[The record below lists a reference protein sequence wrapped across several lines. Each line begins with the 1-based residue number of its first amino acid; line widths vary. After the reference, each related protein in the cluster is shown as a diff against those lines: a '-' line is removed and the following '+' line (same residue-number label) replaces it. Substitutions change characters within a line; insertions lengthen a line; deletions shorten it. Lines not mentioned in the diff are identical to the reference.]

1 MSPPDFDFVV
11 DRLPGGTVAE
21 AGAQGLEVGGERL
34 VVVGPGRGAQFE
46 MGARPVARGAGLGEA
61 GFRVAHVGVVV
72 LPEGAGERGGRMIA
86 PDEVADHQVA
96 AGFEQAAPAFERGF
110 EAHEVGAAFGPQQ
123 LEMGFG
129 EGDGAHAGVA
139 DADPPGPE
147 LAGAQALQGIEVGGV
162 VVEGDDLGGGV
173 RGEQA
178 RGRAGAAAD
187 HHIVAPYDDQTAL
200 LELASR
206 CEAISCEFENVPAT
220 ALALLEQYQPVRPAA
235 GAVRICQDRR
245 EEKAFLSRAGIPVA
259 PNQTLQPG
267 EPLPTLPASLFPAIL
282 KTAREGYDGKG
293 QWTIQAADQL
303 PAALAASGVPCVLE
317 QRLAL
322 EGEFSLTLARSPSGA
337 IGALPLVQN
346 WHSGGIL
353 DQTRSP
359 ANVPALEADARRI
372 AEQLIAALDYVGVL
386 TVEFFLVA
394 GKLLVNE
401 LAPRPHNSGH
411 PSLDNAECSQFE
423 LQVRAL
429 CDLPLPA
436 RIAVRPAMLLNLL
449 VLLPLVWFVAKWSFR
464 PIARLT
470 RAVHELEMGKQQQL
484 VDALSQEFTA
494 VEEGIA
500 KLTAEIELLEAKLED
515 ARGRQKAMLL
525 RSAAAQSRLN
535 VQQHGQRATPHSI
548 MEKFDRMERKIEEME
563 SKADVYHPN
572 PSLQQQ
578 FAELEADDAISREL
592 AAMKERLQT
601 AATKEE

>member
-1 MSPPDFDFVV
+1 MILPPATLGMLGGGQLGRYFVMAAH
-11 DRLPGGTVAE
+11 RLGYK
-21 AGAQGLEVGGERL
+21 
-34 VVVGPGRGAQFE
+34 
-46 MGARPVARGAGLGEA
+46 
-61 GFRVAHVGVVV
+61 VVV
-72 LPEGAGERGGRMIA
+72 LD
-86 PDEVADHQVA
+86 PD
-96 AGFEQAAPAFERGF
+96 PAS
-110 EAHEVGAAFGPQQ
+110 
-123 LEMGFG
+123 
-129 EGDGAHAGVA
+129 
-139 DADPPGPE
+139 
-147 LAGAQALQGIEVGGV
+147 I
-162 VVEGDDLGGGV
+162 
-173 RGEQA
+173 
-178 RGRAGAAAD
+178 AGAAAD
-187 HHIVAPYDDQTAL
+187 HHIVAAYDDPTAL
-200 LELASR
+200 HDLASR
-206 CEAISCEFENVPAT
+206 CAAVTCEFENVPAT

-259 PNQTLQPG
+259 PNQTLLPG
-267 EPLPTLPASLFPAIL
+267 EPLPALPASLFPAIL

-359 ANVPALEADARRI
+359 AKVPTLEADARRI

-449 VLLPLVWFVAKWSFR
+449 GDLWQAGTPDWAALLALPGVHLHLYGKGEPR
-464 PIARLT
+464 PGRK
-470 RAVHELEMGKQQQL
+470 MGH
-484 VDALSQEFTA
+484 VTITA
-494 VEEGIA
+494 ADWPTVEE
-500 KLTAEIELLEAKLED
+500 TCHRVRQLLGLPP
-515 ARGRQKAMLL
+515 R
-525 RSAAAQSRLN
+525 
-535 VQQHGQRATPHSI
+535 
-548 MEKFDRMERKIEEME
+548 
-563 SKADVYHPN
+563 
-572 PSLQQQ
+572 
-578 FAELEADDAISREL
+578 
-592 AAMKERLQT
+592 
-601 AATKEE
+601 

>member
-1 MSPPDFDFVV
+1 MILPPATLGMLGGGQLGRYFVMAAH
-11 DRLPGGTVAE
+11 RLGYK
-21 AGAQGLEVGGERL
+21 
-34 VVVGPGRGAQFE
+34 
-46 MGARPVARGAGLGEA
+46 
-61 GFRVAHVGVVV
+61 VVV
-72 LPEGAGERGGRMIA
+72 LD
-86 PDEVADHQVA
+86 PD
-96 AGFEQAAPAFERGF
+96 PAS
-110 EAHEVGAAFGPQQ
+110 
-123 LEMGFG
+123 
-129 EGDGAHAGVA
+129 
-139 DADPPGPE
+139 
-147 LAGAQALQGIEVGGV
+147 I
-162 VVEGDDLGGGV
+162 
-173 RGEQA
+173 
-178 RGRAGAAAD
+178 AGAAAD
-187 HHIVAPYDDQTAL
+187 HHIVAAYDNPTAL
-200 LELASR
+200 HDLASR
-206 CEAISCEFENVPAT
+206 CAAVTCEFENVPAT

-259 PNQTLQPG
+259 PNQTLLPG
-267 EPLPTLPASLFPAIL
+267 EPLPALPTALFPAIL

-359 ANVPALEADARRI
+359 AKVPALEADARRI

-449 VLLPLVWFVAKWSFR
+449 GDLWQAGTPDWAALLALPGVHLHLYGKGE
-464 PIARLT
+464 PRLG
-470 RAVHELEMGKQQQL
+470 RKMGH
-484 VDALSQEFTA
+484 VTITA
-494 VEEGIA
+494 A
-500 KLTAEIELLEAKLED
+500 DWPTAEETCHRVRQLLGLPP
-515 ARGRQKAMLL
+515 R
-525 RSAAAQSRLN
+525 
-535 VQQHGQRATPHSI
+535 
-548 MEKFDRMERKIEEME
+548 
-563 SKADVYHPN
+563 
-572 PSLQQQ
+572 
-578 FAELEADDAISREL
+578 
-592 AAMKERLQT
+592 
-601 AATKEE
+601 

>member
-1 MSPPDFDFVV
+1 MILPPATLGMLGGGQLGRYFVMAAH
-11 DRLPGGTVAE
+11 RLGYK
-21 AGAQGLEVGGERL
+21 
-34 VVVGPGRGAQFE
+34 
-46 MGARPVARGAGLGEA
+46 
-61 GFRVAHVGVVV
+61 VVV
-72 LPEGAGERGGRMIA
+72 LD
-86 PDEVADHQVA
+86 PD
-96 AGFEQAAPAFERGF
+96 PAS
-110 EAHEVGAAFGPQQ
+110 
-123 LEMGFG
+123 
-129 EGDGAHAGVA
+129 
-139 DADPPGPE
+139 
-147 LAGAQALQGIEVGGV
+147 I
-162 VVEGDDLGGGV
+162 
-173 RGEQA
+173 
-178 RGRAGAAAD
+178 AGAAAD
-187 HHIVAPYDDQTAL
+187 HHIVAAYDDPTAL
-200 LELASR
+200 HDLASR
-206 CEAISCEFENVPAT
+206 CAAVTCEFENVPAT

-235 GAVRICQDRR
+235 SAVRICQDRR

-259 PNQTLQPG
+259 PNQTLLPG
-267 EPLPTLPASLFPAIL
+267 EPLPALPNDLFPAIL

-303 PAALAASGVPCVLE
+303 PATLATSGVPCVLE

-449 VLLPLVWFVAKWSFR
+449 GDLWQNGTPDWAALLALPGVHLHLYGKGEPR
-464 PIARLT
+464 PGRK
-470 RAVHELEMGKQQQL
+470 MGH
-484 VDALSQEFTA
+484 VTITA
-494 VEEGIA
+494 ADWPTVEE
-500 KLTAEIELLEAKLED
+500 TCQRVRQLLGLP
-515 ARGRQKAMLL
+515 
-525 RSAAAQSRLN
+525 
-535 VQQHGQRATPHSI
+535 PH
-548 MEKFDRMERKIEEME
+548 
-563 SKADVYHPN
+563 
-572 PSLQQQ
+572 
-578 FAELEADDAISREL
+578 
-592 AAMKERLQT
+592 
-601 AATKEE
+601 

>member
-1 MSPPDFDFVV
+1 MILPPATLGMLGGGQLGRYFVMAAH
-11 DRLPGGTVAE
+11 RLGYK
-21 AGAQGLEVGGERL
+21 
-34 VVVGPGRGAQFE
+34 
-46 MGARPVARGAGLGEA
+46 
-61 GFRVAHVGVVV
+61 VVV
-72 LPEGAGERGGRMIA
+72 LD
-86 PDEVADHQVA
+86 PD
-96 AGFEQAAPAFERGF
+96 PAS
-110 EAHEVGAAFGPQQ
+110 
-123 LEMGFG
+123 
-129 EGDGAHAGVA
+129 
-139 DADPPGPE
+139 
-147 LAGAQALQGIEVGGV
+147 I
-162 VVEGDDLGGGV
+162 
-173 RGEQA
+173 
-178 RGRAGAAAD
+178 AGAAAD
-187 HHIVAPYDDQTAL
+187 HHIVAAYDDPTAL
-200 LELASR
+200 HDLASR
-206 CEAISCEFENVPAT
+206 CAAVTCEFENVPAT

-259 PNQTLQPG
+259 PNLTLQPG
-267 EPLPTLPASLFPAIL
+267 EPLPELPAALFPAIL

-303 PAALAASGVPCVLE
+303 PAALATSGVPCVLE

-359 ANVPALEADARRI
+359 ANEPALEADARRI

-449 VLLPLVWFVAKWSFR
+449 GDLWQAGTPDWAALLALPGVHLHLYGKGEPR
-464 PIARLT
+464 PGRK
-470 RAVHELEMGKQQQL
+470 MGH
-484 VDALSQEFTA
+484 VTITA
-494 VEEGIA
+494 ADWPTVEE
-500 KLTAEIELLEAKLED
+500 TCQRVRQLLGLPP
-515 ARGRQKAMLL
+515 R
-525 RSAAAQSRLN
+525 
-535 VQQHGQRATPHSI
+535 
-548 MEKFDRMERKIEEME
+548 
-563 SKADVYHPN
+563 
-572 PSLQQQ
+572 
-578 FAELEADDAISREL
+578 
-592 AAMKERLQT
+592 
-601 AATKEE
+601 

>member
-1 MSPPDFDFVV
+1 MILPPATLGMLGGGQLGRYFVMAAH
-11 DRLPGGTVAE
+11 RLGYK
-21 AGAQGLEVGGERL
+21 
-34 VVVGPGRGAQFE
+34 
-46 MGARPVARGAGLGEA
+46 
-61 GFRVAHVGVVV
+61 VVV
-72 LPEGAGERGGRMIA
+72 LD
-86 PDEVADHQVA
+86 PD
-96 AGFEQAAPAFERGF
+96 PAS
-110 EAHEVGAAFGPQQ
+110 
-123 LEMGFG
+123 
-129 EGDGAHAGVA
+129 
-139 DADPPGPE
+139 
-147 LAGAQALQGIEVGGV
+147 I
-162 VVEGDDLGGGV
+162 
-173 RGEQA
+173 
-178 RGRAGAAAD
+178 AGAAAD
-187 HHIVAPYDDQTAL
+187 HHIVAAYDDPTAL
-200 LELASR
+200 HDLASR
-206 CEAISCEFENVPAT
+206 CAAVTCEFENVPAT

-259 PNQTLQPG
+259 PNQTLLPG
-267 EPLPTLPASLFPAIL
+267 EPLPALPSDLFPAIL

-359 ANVPALEADARRI
+359 AKVPALEADARHI

-449 VLLPLVWFVAKWSFR
+449 GDLWQAGTPDWAALLALPGVHLHLYGKGEPR
-464 PIARLT
+464 PGRK
-470 RAVHELEMGKQQQL
+470 MGH
-484 VDALSQEFTA
+484 VTITA
-494 VEEGIA
+494 ADWPTVEE
-500 KLTAEIELLEAKLED
+500 TCHRVRQLLGLPP
-515 ARGRQKAMLL
+515 R
-525 RSAAAQSRLN
+525 
-535 VQQHGQRATPHSI
+535 
-548 MEKFDRMERKIEEME
+548 
-563 SKADVYHPN
+563 
-572 PSLQQQ
+572 
-578 FAELEADDAISREL
+578 
-592 AAMKERLQT
+592 
-601 AATKEE
+601 

>member
-1 MSPPDFDFVV
+1 MILPPATLGMLGGGQLGRYFVMAAH
-11 DRLPGGTVAE
+11 RLGYK
-21 AGAQGLEVGGERL
+21 
-34 VVVGPGRGAQFE
+34 
-46 MGARPVARGAGLGEA
+46 
-61 GFRVAHVGVVV
+61 VVV
-72 LPEGAGERGGRMIA
+72 LD
-86 PDEVADHQVA
+86 PD
-96 AGFEQAAPAFERGF
+96 PAS
-110 EAHEVGAAFGPQQ
+110 
-123 LEMGFG
+123 
-129 EGDGAHAGVA
+129 
-139 DADPPGPE
+139 
-147 LAGAQALQGIEVGGV
+147 I
-162 VVEGDDLGGGV
+162 
-173 RGEQA
+173 
-178 RGRAGAAAD
+178 AGAAAD
-187 HHIVAPYDDQTAL
+187 HHIVAAYDDPTAL
-200 LELASR
+200 HDLASR
-206 CEAISCEFENVPAT
+206 CAAVTCEFENVPAT

-245 EEKAFLSRAGIPVA
+245 EEKAFLSRASIPVA
-259 PNQTLQPG
+259 PNQTLLPG
-267 EPLPTLPASLFPAIL
+267 EPLPALPSDLFPAIL

-359 ANVPALEADARRI
+359 AKVPALEADARHI

-449 VLLPLVWFVAKWSFR
+449 GDLWQAGTPDWAALLALPGVHLHLYGKGEPR
-464 PIARLT
+464 PGRK
-470 RAVHELEMGKQQQL
+470 MGH
-484 VDALSQEFTA
+484 VTITA
-494 VEEGIA
+494 ADWPTVEE
-500 KLTAEIELLEAKLED
+500 TCHRVRQLLGLPP
-515 ARGRQKAMLL
+515 R
-525 RSAAAQSRLN
+525 
-535 VQQHGQRATPHSI
+535 
-548 MEKFDRMERKIEEME
+548 
-563 SKADVYHPN
+563 
-572 PSLQQQ
+572 
-578 FAELEADDAISREL
+578 
-592 AAMKERLQT
+592 
-601 AATKEE
+601 

>member
-1 MSPPDFDFVV
+1 MILPPA
-11 DRLPGGTVAE
+11 T
-21 AGAQGLEVGGERL
+21 
-34 VVVGPGRGAQFE
+34 
-46 MGARPVARGAGLGEA
+46 LG
-61 GFRVAHVGVVV
+61 
-72 LPEGAGERGGRMIA
+72 M
-86 PDEVADHQVA
+86 
-96 AGFEQAAPAFERGF
+96 
-110 EAHEVGAAFGPQQ
+110 
-123 LEMGFG
+123 
-129 EGDGAHAGVA
+129 
-139 DADPPGPE
+139 
-147 LAGAQALQGIEVGGV
+147 
-162 VVEGDDLGGGV
+162 LGGG
-173 RGEQA
+173 QL
-178 RGRAGAAAD
+178 GRYFVMAAHRLGYKVAVLDPDPASIAGAAAD
-187 HHIVAPYDDQTAL
+187 HHIVAAYDDPTAL
-200 LELASR
+200 HDLASR
-206 CEAISCEFENVPAT
+206 CAAVTCEFENVPAT

-259 PNQTLQPG
+259 PNLTLLPG
-267 EPLPTLPASLFPAIL
+267 EPLPALPSDLFPAIL

-317 QRLAL
+317 NRLPL

-359 ANVPALEADARRI
+359 ANVPALEADARCI

-449 VLLPLVWFVAKWSFR
+449 GDLWQNGTPDWAALLALPGVHLHLYGKGEPR
-464 PIARLT
+464 PSRK
-470 RAVHELEMGKQQQL
+470 MGH
-484 VDALSQEFTA
+484 VTITA
-494 VEEGIA
+494 ADWPTVEE
-500 KLTAEIELLEAKLED
+500 TCQRVRQLLGLPP
-515 ARGRQKAMLL
+515 R
-525 RSAAAQSRLN
+525 
-535 VQQHGQRATPHSI
+535 
-548 MEKFDRMERKIEEME
+548 
-563 SKADVYHPN
+563 
-572 PSLQQQ
+572 
-578 FAELEADDAISREL
+578 
-592 AAMKERLQT
+592 
-601 AATKEE
+601 

>member
-1 MSPPDFDFVV
+1 MILPPATLGMLGGGQLGRYFVMTAH
-11 DRLPGGTVAE
+11 RLGYK
-21 AGAQGLEVGGERL
+21 
-34 VVVGPGRGAQFE
+34 
-46 MGARPVARGAGLGEA
+46 
-61 GFRVAHVGVVV
+61 VVV
-72 LPEGAGERGGRMIA
+72 LDPN
-86 PDEVADHQVA
+86 
-96 AGFEQAAPAFERGF
+96 PAS
-110 EAHEVGAAFGPQQ
+110 
-123 LEMGFG
+123 
-129 EGDGAHAGVA
+129 
-139 DADPPGPE
+139 
-147 LAGAQALQGIEVGGV
+147 I
-162 VVEGDDLGGGV
+162 
-173 RGEQA
+173 
-178 RGRAGAAAD
+178 AGAAAD
-187 HHIVAPYDDQTAL
+187 HHIVAAYDDPTAL
-200 LELASR
+200 HDLASR
-206 CEAISCEFENVPAT
+206 CAAVTCEFENVPAT
-220 ALALLEQYQPVRPAA
+220 ALALLEQYKPVRPAA

-259 PNQTLQPG
+259 SNQTLQPG
-267 EPLPTLPASLFPAIL
+267 EPLPELPDHLFPAIL

-317 QRLAL
+317 KRLPL

-449 VLLPLVWFVAKWSFR
+449 GDLWQNGTPDWAALLALPGVHLHLYGKGEPR
-464 PIARLT
+464 PGRK
-470 RAVHELEMGKQQQL
+470 MGH
-484 VDALSQEFTA
+484 VTITA
-494 VEEGIA
+494 ADWPTVEE
-500 KLTAEIELLEAKLED
+500 TCQRVRQLLGLP
-515 ARGRQKAMLL
+515 
-525 RSAAAQSRLN
+525 
-535 VQQHGQRATPHSI
+535 PH
-548 MEKFDRMERKIEEME
+548 
-563 SKADVYHPN
+563 
-572 PSLQQQ
+572 
-578 FAELEADDAISREL
+578 
-592 AAMKERLQT
+592 
-601 AATKEE
+601 

>member
-1 MSPPDFDFVV
+1 MILPPAILGMLGGGQLGRYFVMAAH
-11 DRLPGGTVAE
+11 RLGYK
-21 AGAQGLEVGGERL
+21 
-34 VVVGPGRGAQFE
+34 
-46 MGARPVARGAGLGEA
+46 
-61 GFRVAHVGVVV
+61 VVV
-72 LPEGAGERGGRMIA
+72 LD
-86 PDEVADHQVA
+86 PD
-96 AGFEQAAPAFERGF
+96 PAS
-110 EAHEVGAAFGPQQ
+110 
-123 LEMGFG
+123 
-129 EGDGAHAGVA
+129 
-139 DADPPGPE
+139 
-147 LAGAQALQGIEVGGV
+147 I
-162 VVEGDDLGGGV
+162 
-173 RGEQA
+173 
-178 RGRAGAAAD
+178 AGAAAD
-187 HHIVAPYDDQTAL
+187 HHIVAAYDDPTAL
-200 LELASR
+200 HDLASR
-206 CEAISCEFENVPAT
+206 CAAVTCEFENVPAT

-259 PNQTLQPG
+259 PNLTLLPG
-267 EPLPTLPASLFPAIL
+267 EPLPALPSDLFPAIL

-317 QRLAL
+317 KRLPL

-394 GKLLVNE
+394 DKLLVNE

-449 VLLPLVWFVAKWSFR
+449 GDLWQNGTPDWAALLVLPGVHLHLYGKGEPR
-464 PIARLT
+464 PGRK
-470 RAVHELEMGKQQQL
+470 MGH
-484 VDALSQEFTA
+484 VTITA
-494 VEEGIA
+494 ADWPTVEE
-500 KLTAEIELLEAKLED
+500 TCQRVRQLLGLPP
-515 ARGRQKAMLL
+515 R
-525 RSAAAQSRLN
+525 
-535 VQQHGQRATPHSI
+535 
-548 MEKFDRMERKIEEME
+548 
-563 SKADVYHPN
+563 
-572 PSLQQQ
+572 
-578 FAELEADDAISREL
+578 
-592 AAMKERLQT
+592 
-601 AATKEE
+601 

>member
-1 MSPPDFDFVV
+1 MILPPATLGMLGGGQLGRYFVMAAH
-11 DRLPGGTVAE
+11 RLGYK
-21 AGAQGLEVGGERL
+21 
-34 VVVGPGRGAQFE
+34 
-46 MGARPVARGAGLGEA
+46 
-61 GFRVAHVGVVV
+61 VVV
-72 LPEGAGERGGRMIA
+72 LD
-86 PDEVADHQVA
+86 PD
-96 AGFEQAAPAFERGF
+96 PAS
-110 EAHEVGAAFGPQQ
+110 
-123 LEMGFG
+123 
-129 EGDGAHAGVA
+129 
-139 DADPPGPE
+139 
-147 LAGAQALQGIEVGGV
+147 I
-162 VVEGDDLGGGV
+162 
-173 RGEQA
+173 
-178 RGRAGAAAD
+178 AGAAAD
-187 HHIVAPYDDQTAL
+187 HHIVAAYDDPTAL
-200 LELASR
+200 HDLASR
-206 CEAISCEFENVPAT
+206 CAAVTCEFENVPAT
-220 ALALLEQYQPVRPAA
+220 ALALLEQYKPVRPAA

-259 PNQTLQPG
+259 PNQTLLPG
-267 EPLPTLPASLFPAIL
+267 EPLPELPDHLFPAIL

-359 ANVPALEADARRI
+359 ANMPTLEADARRI

-449 VLLPLVWFVAKWSFR
+449 GDLWQGGTPDWAALLALPGVHLHLYGKGEPR
-464 PIARLT
+464 PGRK
-470 RAVHELEMGKQQQL
+470 MGH
-484 VDALSQEFTA
+484 VTITA
-494 VEEGIA
+494 EDWPTVEETCSQA
-500 KLTAEIELLEAKLED
+500 RQLLGLPP
-515 ARGRQKAMLL
+515 R
-525 RSAAAQSRLN
+525 
-535 VQQHGQRATPHSI
+535 
-548 MEKFDRMERKIEEME
+548 
-563 SKADVYHPN
+563 
-572 PSLQQQ
+572 
-578 FAELEADDAISREL
+578 
-592 AAMKERLQT
+592 
-601 AATKEE
+601 

>member
-1 MSPPDFDFVV
+1 MILPPATLGMLGGGQLGRYFVMAAH
-11 DRLPGGTVAE
+11 RLGYK
-21 AGAQGLEVGGERL
+21 
-34 VVVGPGRGAQFE
+34 
-46 MGARPVARGAGLGEA
+46 
-61 GFRVAHVGVVV
+61 VVV
-72 LPEGAGERGGRMIA
+72 LD
-86 PDEVADHQVA
+86 PD
-96 AGFEQAAPAFERGF
+96 PTS
-110 EAHEVGAAFGPQQ
+110 
-123 LEMGFG
+123 
-129 EGDGAHAGVA
+129 
-139 DADPPGPE
+139 
-147 LAGAQALQGIEVGGV
+147 I
-162 VVEGDDLGGGV
+162 
-173 RGEQA
+173 
-178 RGRAGAAAD
+178 AGAAAD
-187 HHIVAPYDDQTAL
+187 HHIVAAYDDPTAL
-200 LELASR
+200 HDLASR
-206 CEAISCEFENVPAT
+206 CAAVTCEFENVPAT

-259 PNQTLQPG
+259 PNLTLQPG
-267 EPLPTLPASLFPAIL
+267 EPLPELPSDLFPAIL

-317 QRLAL
+317 KRLPL

-359 ANVPALEADARRI
+359 ANMPALEADARHI

-449 VLLPLVWFVAKWSFR
+449 GDLWQNGTPDWAALLALPGVHLHLYGKGEPR
-464 PIARLT
+464 PGRK
-470 RAVHELEMGKQQQL
+470 MGH
-484 VDALSQEFTA
+484 VTITA
-494 VEEGIA
+494 ADWPTVEE
-500 KLTAEIELLEAKLED
+500 TCQRVRQLLGLPP
-515 ARGRQKAMLL
+515 R
-525 RSAAAQSRLN
+525 
-535 VQQHGQRATPHSI
+535 
-548 MEKFDRMERKIEEME
+548 
-563 SKADVYHPN
+563 
-572 PSLQQQ
+572 
-578 FAELEADDAISREL
+578 
-592 AAMKERLQT
+592 
-601 AATKEE
+601 